1 MFNCGCTKKR
11 SCNNIKMYIIGI
23 SALYHDSS
31 ACLFKD
37 GKLLFAC
44 EEEKFTGIKHDS
56 AFPQNTINYIFK
68 TYNISYS
75 DIEMVCYYENLND
88 KLKRVLIN
96 AKNQFIKHPS
106 YSISS
111 IFNFYKT
118 RSSLK
123 KSLKQF
129 KNVFYSKHHLSHQYY
144 SFYTS
149 NFNKANCLSV
159 DGVGETDT
167 IGLSSVNNDKFT
179 YKSLAQ
185 YPHSLGLFYS
195 AMTSYLGFKPNE
207 GEYKV
212 MGLAAYGNYSIYVNK
227 LKKLI
232 KYTNGKLICDM
243 RMFCWDCSHTI
254 MYTHNLLK
262 YLGIEPRED
271 GEYISQSHKNLA
283 YAVQKTYEGVLFKII
298 ADNNLEYSNLCLSGG
313 SAYNGTANG
322 KLKTISKIN
331 NLWIPVA
338 PSDAGSSIGSCLH
351 YLNTKKQI
359 SQKITQSPFLGPSYD
374 YSEAIGNLDSTCVL
388 TLNQT
393 DLYSYVANELANGK
407 IVGWFNGACEFGA
420 RALGNRSIL
429 GSPVIKG
436 TRNKINS
443 VIKKREGFRP
453 FAPMVIQEKQH
464 LYFDMENDI
473 PYMNQIVRVNP
484 KYTRKLTEITHVD
497 STARVQTVYRDN
509 PIYNLLLKFEEYTGY
524 PILLNTSFN
533 IKDKTMV
540 LTPADAVST
549 FYDTEMDLL
558 VMGNYVILKK

>member
-1 MFNCGCTKKR
+1 
-11 SCNNIKMYIIGI
+11 MYILGI

-37 GKLLFAC
+37 GELLFAC

-56 AFPQNTINYIFK
+56 AFPQETINYIFK
-68 TYNISYS
+68 TYNISYN

-96 AKNQFIKHPS
+96 AKNQFIKHPL
-106 YSISS
+106 YSILS

-118 RSSLK
+118 KRRLK

-129 KNVFYSKHHLSHQYY
+129 NNVFYSKHHLSHQYY

-149 NFNKANCLSV
+149 NFDRANCLSI
-159 DGVGETDT
+159 DGVGEIDT
-167 IGLSSVNNDKFT
+167 IGLSSVSKNKFT

-195 AMTSYLGFKPNE
+195 AMTAFLGFKPNE

-212 MGLAAYGNYSIYVNK
+212 MGLAAYGNYSLYINK

-232 KYTNGKLICDM
+232 KYSDGKLTCDM
-243 RMFCWDCSHTI
+243 AMFCWDRSYTI
-254 MYTHNLLK
+254 MYTRDLLV
-262 YLGIEPRED
+262 YLGIEPREED
-271 GEYISQSHKNLA
+271 EYISQSHKNLA
-283 YAVQKTYEGVLFKII
+283 YAVQKTYESILFKII

-322 KLKTISKIN
+322 KMKKISKIN
-331 NLWIPVA
+331 NLWIPAA
-338 PSDAGSSIGSCLH
+338 PSDAGSSIGACLH
-351 YLNTKKQI
+351 YLNTKNQI
-359 SQKITQSPFLGPSYD
+359 QQSITQSPFLGPSYD
-374 YSEAIGNLDSTCVL
+374 YTDTINTIDSNYVLD
-388 TLNQT
+388 LNQA
-393 DLYSYVANELANGK
+393 DLYSYVATELANGK

-429 GSPVIKG
+429 GSPTIRG
-436 TRNKINS
+436 IRNKINS

-464 LYFDMENDI
+464 LYFDIENDI
-473 PYMNQIVRVNP
+473 PYMNQIVRVKS
-484 KYTRKLTEITHVD
+484 KYVRTLTEITHAD
-497 STARVQTVYRDN
+497 NTARVQTVYKDN
-509 PIYNLLLKFEEYTGY
+509 SIYDLLLKVEELTGY

-540 LTPADAVST
+540 LTPSDALRT

-558 VMGNYVILKK
+558 VIGNYVILKNKKE